1 MSAALQALHFLRPLW
16 LLALPPLWAL
26 AVWLS
31 RRHSS
36 EGNWAGLI
44 DAELL
49 GRLQLEGSG
58 GARSRSPWPWV
69 ALAWS
74 LAVLALAGPSWQHE
88 QSPAFR
94 APADWVLVL
103 DLSPSMLAADLA
115 PSRTARARYALD
127 DVLAAAHD
135 ARVGLVVFS
144 EEAFTVTPLTE
155 DVATIRALLGPLEPG
170 IMPSAGDAL
179 APALEKAQV
188 LLAAGSRKNARVLV
202 FSDGFDDPSAAFAAA
217 ARLKSQGVRLD
228 VLGIGTAGGAPLP
241 GADGG
246 FAQNAQ
252 GQTQL
257 SRLDAGQLQA
267 LAAAGGGRGR
277 YVEVGG
283 IKGLLTELRAS
294 ASPAS
299 EASNAQGVQLLKW
312 RDAGVWLLPFLLL
325 STALL
330 ARRGWL

>member
-1 MSAALQALHFLRPLW
+1 MELSTALQALHFLRPWW
-16 LLALPPLWAL
+16 LLAGPPLWAL
-26 AVWLS
+26 AFWLS
-31 RRHSS
+31 RRHSK

-49 GRLQLEGSG
+49 NSLQLEGSG
-58 GARSRSPWPWV
+58 AAQSRSPWPWV

-179 APALEKAQV
+179 APALERAQG
-188 LLAAGSRKNARVLV
+188 LLAAGSFRKARVLV
-202 FSDGFDDPSAAFAAA
+202 FSDGFDDPAAAFAAA
-217 ARLKSQGVRLD
+217 ARLKSKGAELD
-228 VLGIGTAGGAPLP
+228 VVGIGTAGGAPLQS
-241 GADGG
+241 AEGG
-246 FAQNAQ
+246 FAQNPQ
-252 GQTQL
+252 GQTRL
-257 SRLDAGQLQA
+257 VSLDAGRLQA
-267 LAAAGGGRGR
+267 LAAAGGGR
-277 YVEVGG
+277 YVEPASFN
-283 IKGLLTELRAS
+283 GLLAELKAS

-299 EASNAQGVQLLKW
+299 EAGNAQGIQLLKW